1 MPYNP
6 PTAKTIKSSGRPTNP
21 LTEVTHSF
29 HCSPQTGTKRTQ
41 HFTAGL
47 SWDSANFL
55 LWEHF
60 GSAIS
65 THSSIYLDA
74 LEIDCGFF
82 GFSWCRC
89 WCWRG
94 CRCWC
99 CGCCR
104 FLYVLLWCHLVS
116 LKLESKGAPPKKNL
130 KKNNPKTNLKSDS
143 RERSSGQ
150 NELQP
155 VPWRWTQCAK
165 LYKGIY
171 IFHLVPRT
179 VLTHAAG
186 LDSLL
191 IKGDVIPAWAINGI

>member
-6 PTAKTIKSSGRPTNP
+6 PTAKTIKSSGRSTNP
-21 LTEVTHSF
+21 STEVTHSF
-29 HCSPQTGTKRTQ
+29 HCSLQTGTKRTQ

-65 THSSIYLDA
+65 TRSSIYLDA

-89 WCWRG
+89 WCWRR

-99 CGCCR
+99 CGCRR

-130 KKNNPKTNLKSDS
+130 KKKTTQNQILK
-143 RERSSGQ
+143 
-150 NELQP
+150 
-155 VPWRWTQCAK
+155 
-165 LYKGIY
+165 
-171 IFHLVPRT
+171 
-179 VLTHAAG
+179 
-186 LDSLL
+186 
-191 IKGDVIPAWAINGI
+191 VIPVRGAVVRMSYSLCPGGGPNVLNSIRAYIYFT